1 MRRKIGYIFL
11 SAAVLLLTACGQA
24 AVAETTAPGRPA
36 VVLDVVTS
44 YGKDD
49 GNRKNFEN
57 AVRSFEDSTG
67 YRVWDRSSVSNEEW
81 KTKVLTDFMTGSEP
95 DVLFYFSNADAAP
108 FINAGRVVSIEEI
121 REQYPDYATNMR
133 QSLIAQAQDGKHYAV
148 PSTGYWEGMYVN
160 KAVLEQCGISVP
172 EPDYTWDAFLAD
184 CEAIKN
190 QGYTPIACSLF
201 EIPHYWFEFMVL
213 NNGSV
218 YNHLEVPE
226 VDRDGNLKDSEAAD
240 KWIAA
245 LEDMKQLYDAGFFPA
260 NTLTATDGE
269 TTAMFA
275 EGQAAFLLDGS
286 WKLGYFMEYYPE
298 KLDDYVVSF
307 VPGKGNRKA
316 TETVGGISMGYFITR
331 KAWENP
337 AKREAAVQ
345 FVFHMT
351 SEEVLST
358 FVTAEMTAL
367 NTDIEPTGLNVI
379 QKSALDAFNQ
389 VTEITA
395 AVQDSISGDAKRAL
409 FSTLSKVVT
418 GAITPARAVE
428 TAMKLN

>member
-1 MRRKIGYIFL
+1 MKRKIGCLFL
-11 SAAVLLLTACGQA
+11 SAAVLLLTACGQTT
-24 AVAETTAPGRPA
+24 VSETTAPTKQPA
-36 VVLDVVTS
+36 VLDVVTS
-44 YGKDD
+44 YGGDD
-49 GNRKNFEN
+49 GNRKNFEK
-57 AVRSFEDSTG
+57 AVRSYEDSTG

-133 QSLIAQAQDGKHYAV
+133 QSLIAEAQDGKHYAV
-148 PSTGYWEGMYVN
+148 PSTGYWEGLYVN
-160 KAVLEQCGISVP
+160 KTVLEQCGIPVP
-172 EPDYTWDAFLAD
+172 GPDYTWDAFLTD
-184 CEAIKN
+184 CETIKN
-190 QGYTPIACSLF
+190 HGYTPIACSLF

-213 NNGSV
+213 NNGSI

-245 LEDMKQLYDAGFFPA
+245 LEDMKQLYDAGFFPT

-286 WKLGYFMEYYPE
+286 WKMGYFTEYYPE
-298 KLDDYVVSF
+298 MLDDYAVSF
-307 VPGKGNRKA
+307 VPGKGKRQA
-316 TETVGGISMGYFITR
+316 SETVGGISMGYFITR
-331 KAWENP
+331 KAWEDP

-358 FVTAEMTAL
+358 FVTTEMTAL
-367 NTDIEPTGLNVI
+367 NTDIELTGLNVI

-395 AVQDSISGDAKRAL
+395 AVQDTISGDAKRAL
-409 FSTLSKVVT
+409 FSNIPKVVT
-418 GAITPARAVE
+418 GMITPAKAVE